1 MDSQAETVG
10 CASAED
16 AQGYFG
22 TDAVDADEEHEQIVF
37 ILRSK
42 AV

>member
-1 MDSQAETVG
+1 MDGQAETVG
-10 CASAED
+10 RAGTED
-16 AQGYFG
+16 AQGHFRA
-22 TDAVDADEEHEQIVF
+22 DAVDADEEHEQIVF